1 MNPEINHTLAR
12 QRATELQRAAERKR
26 LASEVAGPRTRV
38 LRAPQVSPQARATGF
53 TLRGHDLAKLDRF
66 LGQAARAAVRA
77 EREFEGVSVEIDAQG
92 VVRVHASG
100 MTSMVL

>member
-12 QRATELQRAAERKR
+12 QRAAELRRAAERTR
-26 LASEVAGPRTRV
+26 LASEVRGTR
-38 LRAPQVSPQARATGF
+38 PQVRASQLSPEPRASGF
-53 TLRGHDLAKLDRF
+53 MLRGHDLAKLDRF
-66 LGQAARAAVRA
+66 VGQAARAAVRA
-77 EREFEGVSVEIDAQG
+77 DREFEGVSVEIDAQG